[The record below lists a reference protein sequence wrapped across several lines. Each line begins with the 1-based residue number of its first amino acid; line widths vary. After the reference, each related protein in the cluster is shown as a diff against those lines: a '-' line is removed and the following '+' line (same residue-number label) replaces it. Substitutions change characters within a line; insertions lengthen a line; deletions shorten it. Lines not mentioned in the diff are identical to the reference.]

1 MTPKEALEK
10 IEKRYPEFNITSMS
24 EIEKGWVFTGVYKKN
39 GMVPDGAFPG
49 VSKKDG
55 SFFPVTFL
63 DVIGETDLLNNE
75 EEMDLDEIRQR

>member
-10 IEKRYPEFNITSMS
+10 IEKRYPEFNITGMS

-39 GMVPDGAFPG
+39 GMVPDGEFPG

-63 DVIGETDLLNNE
+63 DVIGETDLLKNAV
-75 EEMDLDEIRQR
+75 EMNLDEIRKG